1 MVGGDI
7 GDAVLAVDDGV
18 ADLSGTGFVLDA
30 GAKNSSHIEGPV
42 LTPVLPDATGGAG
55 VELESELKSRP
66 PNRSMSDDLEGWGC
80 VAILAT
86 NLLLDADC
94 EVLLE

>member
-7 GDAVLAVDDGV
+7 GDAVLAMDDGV

-30 GAKNSSHIEGPV
+30 GAK
-42 LTPVLPDATGGAG
+42 TPVLPDATGGAG